1 MAKRARSAGTGRIVS
16 AKEAKEKPNET
27 VVEKVKDNALEKR
40 VALLERVI
48 EEGGGNLAVLFR
60 RRQRGLD

>member
-1 MAKRARSAGTGRIVS
+1 MTRARNAGTGRIVS
-16 AKEAKEKPNET
+16 AREAKENPEKT
-27 VVEKVKDNALEKR
+27 VVERADNKLEKR

-48 EEGGGNLAVLFR
+48 EEGGGNLATLFR

>member
-1 MAKRARSAGTGRIVS
+1 MAKRVRDAGTGKIVS
-16 AKEAKEKPNET
+16 AEEAKARPNET
-27 VVEKVKDNALEKR
+27 VTEKIKDSALEKR

>member
-1 MAKRARSAGTGRIVS
+1 MAKRARNAGTGRIVS
-16 AKEAKEKPNET
+16 AEEAAKKPNKT
-27 VVEKVKDNALEKR
+27 VVEKVKGNALEKR

-48 EEGGGNLAVLFR
+48 EEGGGNLAVLYR

>member
-1 MAKRARSAGTGRIVS
+1 MAKRVRSAETGKIVS
-16 AKEAKEKPNET
+16 AEEAKENPGKT
-27 VVEKVKDNALEKR
+27 VVEKVDNKLEKR

-48 EEGGGNLAVLFR
+48 EEGGGNLATLYR